1 MCTVGGVRR
10 RPLARSHAHPSAEP
24 SIVLS
29 RILLFAVFV
38 VVPAI
43 EIALFIVVG
52 EIIGVLPTVLL
63 VFATAIIGVGLA
75 RRQGFDTLQRLKAEM
90 ERDRVPGEEI
100 GNAVVIVIAG
110 MLLITPGFFTD
121 TLGLLL
127 FVPALRR
134 AMWRWLRTALKPV
147 VVTGG
152 GAGWDAGGPAAG
164 PGTGPA
170 RGDPPVIDLDRDDFG
185 PPRSDTPWRPGD
197 DGSSDR

>member
-1 MCTVGGVRR
+1 M
-10 RPLARSHAHPSAEP
+10 
-24 SIVLS
+24 LS

-52 EIIGVLPTVLL
+52 EAIGVLPTVLL
-63 VFATAIIGVGLA
+63 VFATAILGVGLA
-75 RRQGFDTLQRLKAEM
+75 RRQGFDTLQRLKTEM

-127 FVPALRR
+127 FVPAVRR

-147 VVTGG
+147 VVTSGG
-152 GAGWDAGGPAAG
+152 TGRDMGGPAPGPGAG
-164 PGTGPA
+164 PGRA
-170 RGDPPVIDLDRDDFG
+170 EPPVIDLDREDFG
-185 PPRSDTPWRPGD
+185 PPRSDTPWRPGE
-197 DGSSDR
+197 DGHDGR